1 MDSVWKEVSW
11 SEIWEVAKNVS
22 LFTHKRKN
30 PQLCIWVIDLPII
43 LTGMDIQPGI
53 RDSNPCRIWNSP
65 ELRMGEETSS
75 VIQSPIVLVCS
86 ESLVGCLPR
95 TKISSIL
102 IGWCW
107 YKWCKWSNWHEC
119 CLEKTTTNSWYMLT
133 QPCFQN
139 RIGSASTTNN
149 INGTCFACFFPRKFY
164 WKHMKTCQCGNGA
177 LQSDHCQPK
186 FPTPCS

>member
-22 LFTHKRKN
+22 LFTHERKN
-30 PQLCIWVIDLPII
+30 PLCIWVINLPII
-43 LTGMDIQPGI
+43 LTGMDIQPEI

-65 ELRMGEETSS
+65 ELRMGEETFS

-86 ESLVGCLPR
+86 ESLMGCLPR

-119 CLEKTTTNSWYMLT
+119 CLEKTTANGWYMLT

-149 INGTCFACFFPRKFY
+149 INGTCFACFFRGSSIENI
-164 WKHMKTCQCGNGA
+164 WKHVNAAMV
-177 LQSDHCQPK
+177 HCNRTIVNP
-186 FPTPCS
+186 SSRLHVVS